1 MGDVRDLLRAA
12 LGGVEPSE
20 DALARTLAR
29 IHRRERRRRIVL
41 ASVTVL
47 VFLGASAG
55 LLVRLDAGDVAGP
68 SGQPGSSAATGSSA
82 APPSTAARGPALFV
96 PEARR
101 EGDRRVLPVTFPD
114 GSTAELVY
122 PADLDLAGMGVQPD
136 VSILDSRNPAERSPL
151 VFLHRGTP
159 GPDVLQGTQPVQ
171 RPATRSGRPVE
182 IWQARPES
190 AVAPNQAFWVVYKV
204 GAWTVLASASDV
216 TVATDIVRH
225 LDGRESSD
233 GSVVVVTAS
242 APLALSHEFGEGGGV
257 QLAIGD
263 RDPRPGQVDAGARFR
278 LVLLSPMGRA
288 CRGEGLS
295 SSGESA
301 SKCLK
306 ATGTGGAVL
315 AAISGDRRFVQAV
328 FDGLEIRN
336 IHLVS

>member
-1 MGDVRDLLRAA
+1 MGDVNDLLRTA

-20 DALARTLAR
+20 DALARTLDR
-29 IHRRERRRRIVL
+29 IRRRERRRRIVL

-55 LLVRLDAGDVAGP
+55 LLVRLDGGDVAGP

-82 APPSTAARGPALFV
+82 APPSTAARRPTLFV

-101 EGDRRVLPVTFPD
+101 EGDRRVLAVTFPD

-159 GPDVLQGTQPVQ
+159 GPDLLQGAQPVQ
-171 RPATRSGRPVE
+171 RPATRTGPPVE

-190 AVAPNQAFWVVYKV
+190 AVAPNQAFWVLYKV
-204 GAWTVLASASDV
+204 GAWTVLASASDLPM
-216 TVATDIVRH
+216 ATDMARH
-225 LDGRESSD
+225 LNGRETND
-233 GSVVVVTAS
+233 GSVVMTAS

-315 AAISGDRRFVQAV
+315 ATISGDRRFVQAV